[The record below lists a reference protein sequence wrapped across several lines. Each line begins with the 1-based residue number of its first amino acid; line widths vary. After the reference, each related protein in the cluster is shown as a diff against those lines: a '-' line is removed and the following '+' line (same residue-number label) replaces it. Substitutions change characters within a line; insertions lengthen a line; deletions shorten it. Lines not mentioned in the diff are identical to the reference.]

1 MQTGERSEPEGK
13 SGLWQDREVPNI
25 AAAYT
30 GRRELAMSKG
40 FQDFIEAARRGGEEL
55 RVAEGAGDARELAAG
70 AQALGY
76 EFGEEEAEAYAARE
90 LTDEETRRVAAGAG
104 GERPHWPIAI
114 FP

>member
-1 MQTGERSEPEGK
+1 
-13 SGLWQDREVPNI
+13 
-25 AAAYT
+25 
-30 GRRELAMSKG
+30 MSKG
-40 FQDFIEAARRGGEEL
+40 FQDFIEAARQGGEEL

-104 GERPHWPIAI
+104 GERRRWPIAI